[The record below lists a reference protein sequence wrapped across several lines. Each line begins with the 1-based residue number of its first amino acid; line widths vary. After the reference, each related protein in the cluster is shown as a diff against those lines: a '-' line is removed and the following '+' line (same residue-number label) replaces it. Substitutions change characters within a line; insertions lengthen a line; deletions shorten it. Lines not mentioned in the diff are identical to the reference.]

1 MKKAG
6 PQHSILVQQLRLLQL
21 RQLQLSPSGCAL
33 WEDADQFSSCWIT
46 ESPFFNLFDTFSSAN
61 SHISNICGMAS
72 QQQFISQLLNELQM
86 LHALPSMQVDS
97 ALCRIHNNQ
106 ISNPESWSF
115 RVQKELVL
123 PLVSSSTA
131 SSVEMYLH
139 WRWCGCLQGSLSRL
153 SDLAFSNIQLPQRCT
168 LWQSC
173 GERLG
178 TRIRNVVLI
187 NSNFLARFWFLNC
200 LLSNTLRDCLLL
212 IYYITI

>member
-115 RVQKELVL
+115 SEGIGLAVGLIQHGFICGNVPSLTMVRLLAGL
-123 PLVSSSTA
+123 PLQT
-131 SSVEMYLH
+131 
-139 WRWCGCLQGSLSRL
+139 
-153 SDLAFSNIQLPQRCT
+153 
-168 LWQSC
+168 
-173 GERLG
+173 
-178 TRIRNVVLI
+178 
-187 NSNFLARFWFLNC
+187 
-200 LLSNTLRDCLLL
+200 
-212 IYYITI
+212 